1 MSALLNHNAI
11 PYIPW
16 KSVPYN
22 QLTTSIQ
29 KNTNTDRGKN
39 DSGLFFHAGPLK
51 IYRREIAANTS
62 HDHSC
67 SRISYSIDEI
77 TRPNGYVISE
87 NTTEGLVNTLEIQPP
102 NSRTEQNKCS
112 NSVSSSTSIPCNALK
127 RCRSSG
133 MIKRKFDPERRD
145 SAYFTNTNQYLESRI
160 KTFKQNQ
167 YSQVRFEDTSL
178 LTPPTNGTG
187 KFYIPNGVNHCPKTH
202 YDGVAN
208 PFSYTWIDGTTHSVA
223 IAAGY
228 YDVHDLNA
236 AFKMEMWKNTHY
248 LVQLSTNAA
257 IFLMNI
263 AYNNYY
269 EKVELQVFS
278 TANYPIN
285 YYSAPRNTLLNWHT
299 SLHNPQETTPQFII
313 ANNGFQSV
321 VGFSN
326 GNYPAV
332 ITNPATQNQGF
343 VSNIT
348 NAIRPSYKVASY
360 KPNNTEFAQ
369 QGGVS
374 GSSFILR
381 KKYNTIQ
388 IVASSYKNTLGPA
401 VANAMSYG
409 VSDQVYTLKSRLGY
423 PMKKTPVISKSTG
436 EVTCVIK
443 IPNVSKSSC

>member
-22 QLTTSIQ
+22 QLTTFIK
-29 KNTNTDRGKN
+29 KNQNTGTRNNTGI
-39 DSGLFFHAGPLK
+39 FFHAGPLK
-51 IYRREIAANTS
+51 IYRREIAANIPRGHT
-62 HDHSC
+62 C

-77 TRPNGYVISE
+77 TRPNGYVISQ
-87 NTTEGLVNTLEIQPP
+87 NTTEGLVNTLDVQTP
-102 NSRTEQNKCS
+102 NSRTDDNICS
-112 NSVSSSTSIPCNALK
+112 NSVSSSTSVPCNALR

-145 SAYFTNTNQYLESRI
+145 SAYFTNSNQYLESRL

-167 YSQVRFEDTSL
+167 YSQVRYEDTSL

-187 KFYIPNGVNHCPKTH
+187 KFYIPNGVSHCPKT
-202 YDGVAN
+202 YYNGVAN
-208 PFSYTWIDGTTHSVA
+208 PFSYKWIDGTTHSVA
-223 IAAGY
+223 IAPGY

-236 AFKMEMWKNTHY
+236 EFKMAMWKNTHY
-248 LVQLSTNAA
+248 LVKLSTNAA

-278 TANYPIN
+278 TANFPIN
-285 YYSAPRNTLLNWHT
+285 FYSAPTNVAWLS
-299 SLHNPQETTPQFII
+299 SLHNPRETVPQFII
-313 ANNGFQSV
+313 ANNQFRNV

-326 GNYPAV
+326 GNYPSTV
-332 ITNPATQNQGF
+332 PNPATQNQGF
-343 VSNIT
+343 ISNIA
-348 NAIRPSYKVASY
+348 NSIRPSYQLASY

-374 GSSFILR
+374 SSSLIQR

-388 IVASSYKNTLGPA
+388 TVAASYNNIFGSSI
-401 VANAMSYG
+401 ANAMAYG

-423 PMKKTPVISKSTG
+423 PMKRTPVISKSTG
-436 EVTCVIK
+436 QVTCVVK
-443 IPNVSKSSC
+443 MPNVAKSAC